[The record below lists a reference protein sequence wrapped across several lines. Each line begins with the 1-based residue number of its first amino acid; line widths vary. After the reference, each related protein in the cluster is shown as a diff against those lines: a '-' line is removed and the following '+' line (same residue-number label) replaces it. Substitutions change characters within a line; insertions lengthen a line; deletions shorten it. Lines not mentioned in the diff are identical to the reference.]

1 MCVCLHVY
9 APLKLL
15 ITNGMIWPPHD
26 WLNKFY
32 SFYVAGVVGIVI
44 RHGFGCR
51 NRDSVTLALY
61 LWLSSDAYHDNQPN
75 RHKQA
80 QY

>member
-1 MCVCLHVY
+1 
-9 APLKLL
+9 
-15 ITNGMIWPPHD
+15 MIWPPHD